1 MTSGHVVR
9 PVLTLET
16 ERLLL
21 RPFRDT
27 DIEPYAAMCA
37 DPDVMRYVGDR
48 GVRSLMPSSL
58 FDGSERSTCRSSR
71 SMAAQRSVRPCVQER
86 LRWGP
91 CRSPGGQQRAGERG
105 RAEERR
111 DA

>member
-1 MTSGHVVR
+1 MR

-58 FDGSERSTCRSSR
+58 FDGSERSVWSIQPTVVPPSWRSAWANTS
-71 SMAAQRSVRPCVQER
+71 SER
-86 LRWGP
+86 
-91 CRSPGGQQRAGERG
+91 
-105 RAEERR
+105 
-111 DA
+111 